1 VHLENLP
8 LAAPWQIPDIRLNDF
23 RSAAILA
30 IDLTCDMKHDERRNL
45 IASVIEALGK
55 YITEVDDNQSLSAR
69 YRAGDLKSA
78 FIRKDVKRLL
88 ASD

>member
-1 VHLENLP
+1 
-8 LAAPWQIPDIRLNDF
+8 
-23 RSAAILA
+23 
-30 IDLTCDMKHDERRNL
+30 MKHDERRNL

-55 YITEVDDNQSLSAR
+55 YITEVDDKQSLSAR